1 MQKFEISPIAHVS
14 NSRQAIQDDKWKP
27 IISEITLTGE
37 MPDECLDGIETFSHL
52 EIVYYFHKSDFELN
66 GAAHPRENP
75 EYPRVGIFAQ
85 RKKDRPNHLGLTFVK
100 LLERRGRTLV
110 VSHLDAID
118 GTPVIDIKPVFAEFL
133 PPGEVQQPDWS
144 HDIVKNYW

>member
-1 MQKFEISPIAHVS
+1 MQKFEIRPIAHVS
-14 NSRQAIQDDKWKP
+14 NSRKEIQDDKWKP
-27 IISEITLTGE
+27 IISEITLADD
-37 MPDECLDGIETFSHL
+37 MPDECFDGIEAFSHL
-52 EIVYYFHKSDFELN
+52 EIVYYFHRSTFELK
-66 GAAHPRENP
+66 GAEHPRENP

-85 RKKDRPNHLGLTFVK
+85 RKKDRPNHLGLTFVRVIEKQGRK
-100 LLERRGRTLV
+100 LI

-133 PPGEVQQPDWS
+133 PPDPVRQPDWS

>member
-1 MQKFEISPIAHVS
+1 MQKFEIRPIAHVS

-27 IISEITLTGE
+27 IISEITLAGE
-37 MPDECLDGIETFSHL
+37 MPDECLDGIEAFSHL
-52 EIVYYFHKSDFELN
+52 EIVYYFHKSDFELT

-133 PPGEVQQPDWS
+133 PPGAVEQPDWS